1 MQPIKRKFIPQFP
14 DKYKGNVNNIIARSS
29 WEYAFLHFLDQAD
42 SIKYYASEE
51 IEIPYLLLTDKK
63 IHRYY
68 PDIVLELISGER
80 FIVEIKPFH
89 QRIYK
94 QSKKV
99 NFTTQETFIKN
110 QCKWQAAREVARN
123 NGMNFIILDEYD
135 LKRIG
140 VKIALNKKQVP
151 KEKLLYEH
159 ANEFGRSVETLI
171 KPLLRNQK

>member
-1 MQPIKRKFIPQFP
+1 MQL
-14 DKYKGNVNNIIARSS
+14 V
-29 WEYAFLHFLDQAD
+29 
-42 SIKYYASEE
+42 
-51 IEIPYLLLTDKK
+51 
-63 IHRYY
+63 
-68 PDIVLELISGER
+68 SGEK

-94 QSKKV
+94 QTKKV

-110 QCKWQAAREVARN
+110 QCKWQAAREVAKN

-171 KPLLRNQK
+171 KPLLRNKK